1 LNGERLSP
9 IDAKNLVSLEVGG
22 IKYDGWKSVRI
33 KHSVEHL
40 AGTFTLDVSDRWP
53 DQTEAFAIEPG
64 ATCTVMI
71 GDDVMITGY
80 IDIVQVKATAK
91 EHTITVEGR
100 DKTGDLVD
108 CSAPPMEWLDMLFE
122 DIAAEVC
129 AEYGI
134 DVIVEASG
142 GIKLPRKS
150 TNTQETCHKLLDKM
164 AKIQGVM
171 MISDR
176 LGNLKLT
183 RAGLQ
188 GEAYDMLV
196 LGENLTKLDYERSF
210 ANLYSSITVKSQVN
224 GAQDGGGGQTNGDIN
239 TKQIGAVERLSGAGS
254 GQTQNVVISKPS
266 PNSKTP
272 KKTKA
277 VFTVE
282 NEGIDRHRPLIIIAE
297 DQATDD
303 RCQLRAEW
311 EAGTREAKSK
321 KINVQVQG
329 WRQSNGAIWEINT
342 LVYMRCP
349 WVKEDQVMLISAIE
363 FSLDMAGG
371 TVSNMTIY
379 APEAYD
385 VLPVI
390 PQPDKHSGK
399 YKSERV
405 ERLSGAR

>member
-9 IDAKNLVSLEVGG
+9 IDVQNLVSLEVGG
-22 IKYDGWKSVRI
+22 MKYDGWKSVRI

-64 ATCTVMI
+64 ASCTVAI

-80 IDIVQVKATAK
+80 IDVVHVKATAT

-108 CSAPPMEWLDMLFE
+108 CSAPPKEWLDMAFE

-129 AEYGI
+129 GDYGI
-134 DVIVEASG
+134 EIIVEASG
-142 GIKLPRKS
+142 GIVLPRKS
-150 TNTQETCHKLLDKM
+150 TNTAETCHKLLDKM

-176 LGNLKLT
+176 MGGLKLT
-183 RAGLQ
+183 RAGLG

-196 LGENLTKLDYERSF
+196 LGENLKSIDYERSF
-210 ANLYSSITVKSQVN
+210 ANLYSDITVKSQVN
-224 GAQDGGGGQTNGDIN
+224 GAVAGGGGGVDGNIN
-239 TKQIGAVERLSGAGS
+239 TKQMGAVSRLSGAGS
-254 GQTQNVVISKPS
+254 GQTQTVVKTNPNTKVKSKATFS
-266 PNSKTP
+266 VK
-272 KKTKA
+272 
-277 VFTVE
+277 
-282 NEGIDRHRPLIIIAE
+282 NEAIERYRPLIIIAE

-303 RCQLRAEW
+303 RCLQRAQW

-321 KINVQVQG
+321 KLIVQVQG

-363 FSLDMAGG
+363 FALDMAGG
-371 TVSNMTIY
+371 TVCNMTIY
-379 APEAYD
+379 PPEAYD
-385 VLPVI
+385 ILPEI
-390 PQPDKHSGK
+390 PKPDKHSGK
-399 YKSERV
+399 AAATRAP
-405 ERLSGAR
+405 RLSGAGR